1 MAESAAQALRAL
13 ADAHLS
19 AILQRLPSDRLGRF
33 IWFIEVV
40 RAMDYWSITA
50 YPEGQ
55 KDAQTGQSLDLMYW
69 GWNRAV
75 AELFEPLD
83 QPGAF
88 PMMESTR
95 ESRGFAAGLMQEFGK
110 VSLAR
115 RLADMGERGIMEIA
129 RDGDDFRMRMTEDA
143 RAQFADFAES
153 DRLKAA
159 EARLPSSSAGWT
171 MASMRDAVRFPDM
184 LGNYVALANA
194 PVKRWLRPDIEEL
207 IKPLV
212 RPWDTGYGVMVA
224 YDACIEVDK
233 HYMAE
238 ALALAT
244 PWREDSGIHADA
256 KLGPITGGDIAG
268 VGAALISLHAKHFG
282 CVSVAKKLFSQV
294 SVPQSLTIWGPRNA
308 LEESISFMSGR
319 PAAVVHSAFNALAMT
334 AGQAKK
340 LADHSTPLI
349 PLLFDLGNGFILRPV
364 SCLTRNP
371 FTAAKTQH
379 HWLDP
384 RTEHAIAADRE
395 EWMREHLYGMFGGKR
410 YIRFPGNL
418 KLRRGGGAVLT
429 DIDAIIYDKL
439 TGDVGLFQLK
449 WQDYSSNDVRQLRS
463 KAANLS
469 AELVDWSGKVK
480 SWLDENGVS
489 ALDKSLRLKQKRGE
503 AARSALLFA
512 ISRSSVRTQGYGVK
526 TQAPDLAMATWPQF
540 VRARMEIGPSA
551 CSMRDL
557 QKRLIEE
564 YAQVP
569 KVQPLPAALSM
580 TGSTLYIHDLWNRTE
595 DNESSGDGEV
605 ASIRAL

>member
-1 MAESAAQALRAL
+1 MAGSAVEALRAL

-33 IWFIEVV
+33 ILFIEVV

-50 YPEGQ
+50 YPDSV
-55 KDAQTGQSLDLMYW
+55 KDAQTEQSMDLMYW

-129 RDGDDFRMRMTEDA
+129 RDSEDFRMQMTEDA
-143 RAQFADFAES
+143 RAQFADFVES
-153 DRLKAA
+153 DRLKAS

-171 MASMRDAVRFPDM
+171 MASMRDAMRFPDM
-184 LGNYVALANA
+184 PGNYVALANA
-194 PVKRWLRPDIEEL
+194 PLRRWLRPDIEEL

-224 YDACIEVDK
+224 YDARIEVDK

-244 PWREDSGIHADA
+244 PWREDSGIHPDA
-256 KLGPITGGDIAG
+256 KLGSITGGDIAG

-282 CVSVAKKLFSQV
+282 YVSVAKKLFPQV
-294 SVPQSLTIWGPRNA
+294 SVAQSLTIWGPRDA

-319 PAAVVHSAFNALAMT
+319 PEQVVRAAFNALAMT
-334 AGQAKK
+334 AEQAKK

-418 KLRRGGGAVLT
+418 KLRRGGEVLT
-429 DIDAIIYDKL
+429 DIDAIIYDKQ

-449 WQDYSSNDVRQLRS
+449 WQDYSTNDVRQLRS

-480 SWLDENGVS
+480 SWLNENGVS
-489 ALDKSLRLKQKRGE
+489 ALDMSLRLKQKRGE
-503 AARSALLFA
+503 AAKSTLLFA

-526 TQAPDLAMATWPQF
+526 TEAPGLAMATWPQF

-551 CSMRDL
+551 WSMRDVHE
-557 QKRLIEE
+557 RLIEE
-564 YAQVP
+564 HARVP
-569 KVQPLPAALSM
+569 NVQPLPAALSM
-580 TGSTLYIHDLWNRTE
+580 TGSTLHIHDLWNRT
-595 DNESSGDGEV
+595 DDDESSGDGGEG
-605 ASIRAL
+605 SIRAP